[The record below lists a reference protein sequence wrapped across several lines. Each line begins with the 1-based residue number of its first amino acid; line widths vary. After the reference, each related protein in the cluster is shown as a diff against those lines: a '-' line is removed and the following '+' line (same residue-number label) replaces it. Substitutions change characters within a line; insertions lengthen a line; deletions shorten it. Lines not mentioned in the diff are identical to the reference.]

1 MGVINEKDEYLEEIM
16 VYESNK
22 NLCSLLVYWNILK
35 YTENKMPKQEE
46 VKSVLS
52 FISYRQSSMLLY
64 SKVETK
70 LYKQDEK

>member
-1 MGVINEKDEYLEEIM
+1 MGVINEKGEYLQEIM

-22 NLCSLLVYWNILK
+22 NFVFSSCLLK